1 MRIKEMI
8 EPTRE
13 ALDCETNS
21 PFRFIRKCIEDI
33 KGNMRTYIR
42 V

>member
-21 PFRFIRKCIEDI
+21 PSQYI
-33 KGNMRTYIR
+33 KRYRERSWENMHTYVR